1 MKYLKLFNES
11 FMSDYQKLSH
21 DFDRMKSEFQKNRLQ
36 LWNEHSLVLDQIFY
50 DLEEYTNDF
59 FSKYRS
65 STGGVYDNYLVF
77 LENLFTKYYGDKNF
91 YNQRLRND
99 NFFFDCMDEDGEG
112 LLRFLESCLGT
123 MRLFGQL
130 HESFTLHLD
139 ILWTHKDKPLAGSGQ
154 TPTIPS
160 EGMDEFIKNNLR
172 KDDIELWKKSLVNHV
187 IEMRREHS
195 KHDDRLRGI
204 VGDISVKGDIGLRA
218 LFYIQV
224 K

>member
-11 FMSDYQKLSH
+11 FMSDYQKLSD
-21 DFDRMKSEFQKNRLQ
+21 DFNKAKMEFDKNRLE
-36 LWNEHSLVLDQIFY
+36 LWNQHSLILDQIFY
-50 DLEEYTNDF
+50 DLQEYTNDF

-65 STGGVYDNYLVF
+65 STGGVCNNYLEF
-77 LENLFTKYYGDKNF
+77 LEILFTKYYGNKIF

-99 NFFFDCMDEDGEG
+99 NFFFDCMDGDEDK
-112 LLRFLESCLGT
+112 LLDFLESCFEA
-123 MRLFGQL
+123 MSLFGQL
-130 HESFTLHLD
+130 HQSFTLHLN
-139 ILWTHKDKPLAGSGQ
+139 ILWTHKDKPLSGSGQ

-160 EGMDEFIKNNLR
+160 EGMDDFIKNNLR

-187 IEMRREHS
+187 IEMRKKHS
-195 KHDDRLRGI
+195 KHDDRLRDI
-204 VGDISVKGDIGLRA
+204 VGDRSVKDDIGLRA

>member
-11 FMSDYQKLSH
+11 FMSDYQKLSD
-21 DFDRMKSEFQKNRLQ
+21 DFDKAKMDFEKNRLE
-36 LWNEHSLVLDQIFY
+36 LWSKHSLILDQIFY
-50 DLEEYTNDF
+50 DLQDYTNDF
-59 FSKYRS
+59 FSRYRS
-65 STGGVYDNYLVF
+65 STGGMYNNYLEF

-99 NFFFDCMDEDGEG
+99 NFFFDCMSEDEGE
-112 LLRFLESCLGT
+112 LLQFLENCLET

-139 ILWTHKDKPLAGSGQ
+139 ILWTHKDKPLSGSGK

-160 EGMDEFIKNNLR
+160 EGMDDFIKNNLR
-172 KDDIELWKKSLVNHV
+172 KDDIELWKNSLVNHV

-204 VGDISVKGDIGLRA
+204 VGDISVKDDIGLRA